1 MKKRDDLFDRRVVE
15 MNIREGIVTEEEYA
29 RFLKSVPDRKNDA
42 EWIPVEEVAP
52 LSYLR
57 AALGIDKS
65 AAKEE
70 ETETKAQ
77 KKSRK

>member
-1 MKKRDDLFDRRVVE
+1 MKKKDILFDRRIVE
-15 MNIREGIVTEEEYA
+15 LNIKEGTVTEEEYA
-29 RFLKSVPDRKNDA
+29 RFLKSIPDRKNDT

-70 ETETKAQ
+70 ETENKAQ
-77 KKSRK
+77 KKSKK